1 MESQSLPQAPSAQ
14 LNVDSRSRAIRVN
27 PDQPLRSSN
36 APQNL
41 DLSTSLGN
49 TQTSGMSRTTSRKR
63 RVSGGGNATVDGA
76 LKPAA
81 PEVPRAPPVSYRE
94 PYADGGP
101 NSLPCSDPTSFA
113 ARARGPPDD
122 PVLLAES
129 PLKDNFE
136 SIAQTTRHNRR
147 GSIRRSSAAKSSD
160 PHELVGQ
167 EDADKDTQKDK
178 PRLPAS
184 KAGVTARQQ
193 QQHVDL
199 SPQQVIKSPESRRQH
214 GDEASSP
221 SQSNTRRASASGNDP
236 RKEWAV
242 DRSPL
247 QKLEGKLNDIS
258 KEEKRARVEE
268 AERLLRK
275 RKDNTDLRHKRV
287 SRNEPNPDPVPVGHV
302 SGNAGRTRSRGTT
315 EQAQT
320 MYQPQELSNDS
331 GYPFEP
337 SERSPRQESTR
348 QKKVKPEFGP
358 NTINIE
364 QTDQNSNHQIIEFS
378 ASPRRGDVRFAQQ
391 EQSSSPSRATKQGFK
406 QQHGLQQNKAE
417 PPGGAD
423 SAATY
428 DGHQDPI
435 PPTAVKSLD
444 QGLNYVIP
452 PETASGIS
460 ARQIVGFGG
469 EPTPIERAP
478 AHHKHRIS
486 NILHRGHKVEISS
499 GNGANAQPRYL
510 NEWRQ
515 AGTARL
521 TAADLAADQGST
533 KTNSTWW
540 ENRKSNSQ
548 QSRGAIDR
556 RMDPAVQPDE
566 TGIFNNFSDTTF
578 QPTLFTKCGPLL
590 RFTGIRR
597 SGSQEPRD
605 RGSVSSTRRETW
617 HGSVMIVTLDS
628 QSVYDPVPTLQLFPE
643 PIELLPPP
651 PQQVDAES
659 GHSLPPAYVDPVAG
673 LPKLTRNGSVVY
685 VKPVE
690 DLESKDLSR
699 LENDDG
705 LFEKD
710 RTASVPTGYGRPNTN
725 QGANAQES
733 RKGSIR
739 TRLSRRSGRGQVKGA
754 RLHAERGVTFWRF
767 NVEVELAGTQ
777 QRIGYRIN
785 NSATVGF
792 WVPGKG
798 QTMNMMFHSCNGFS
812 MSVK

>member
-1 MESQSLPQAPSAQ
+1 MEAQSLPQAPPTRS
-14 LNVDSRSRAIRVN
+14 NVDSRSRAIRVN

-36 APQNL
+36 APHDF
-41 DLSTSLGN
+41 DLSTNLGN
-49 TQTSGMSRTTSRKR
+49 TQTNGMSRTTSRKR
-63 RVSGGGNATVDGA
+63 RVSGGGNAAADGT

-101 NSLPCSDPTSFA
+101 DSLPYSDPTSFA
-113 ARARGPPDD
+113 ARARGPLDD
-122 PVLLAES
+122 PILLPES

-147 GSIRRSSAAKSSD
+147 GSIRRSSAAKNSD
-160 PHELVGQ
+160 PEELAG
-167 EDADKDTQKDK
+167 QKDAHK
-178 PRLPAS
+178 DVHKDEPRLPSS
-184 KAGVTARQQ
+184 KADVTVRQQ
-193 QQHVDL
+193 QRDVDL

-221 SQSNTRRASASGNDP
+221 SQSNTRRPSASGNDP

-287 SRNEPNPDPVPVGHV
+287 SRDEPNSDPVPVRHMPE
-302 SGNAGRTRSRGTT
+302 NAGRTRSRGTT
-315 EQAQT
+315 EQTQT
-320 MYQPQELSNDS
+320 TYQPQDSNSDS
-331 GYPFEP
+331 VYPFEP
-337 SERSPRQESTR
+337 LEKPLRQENIR
-348 QKKVKPEFGP
+348 QKQVKPEFSFNP
-358 NTINIE
+358 SNIE
-364 QTDQNSNHQIIEFS
+364 RTDQNSNHAISEFG

-391 EQSSSPSRATKQGFK
+391 EQSSSSSRPTKQVSK
-406 QQHGLQQNKAE
+406 QQYSLQQNKAE
-417 PPGGAD
+417 PSEGAH
-423 SAATY
+423 SPATY
-428 DGHQDPI
+428 DGHRDPI
-435 PPTAVKSLD
+435 PPTAVKSFD

-469 EPTPIERAP
+469 EPTPIEKAP

-486 NILHRGHKVEISS
+486 NILHRGHKAEISS
-499 GNGANAQPRYL
+499 PNGANTQSRYL

-521 TAADLAADQGST
+521 TVADLVTDQGST

-540 ENRKSNSQ
+540 ENRKSDNQ
-548 QSRGAIDR
+548 QSRGAMDR
-556 RMDPAVQPDE
+556 RMDPAVQSDE
-566 TGIFNNFSDTTF
+566 MGVSSNFSRTTF
-578 QPTLFTKCGPLL
+578 QPSLYTKCGPLL

-597 SGSQEPRD
+597 GGSQEPRD
-605 RGSVSSTRRETW
+605 RGSLSSTRRETW

-628 QSVYDPVPTLQLFPE
+628 QSVYDPAPTLQLFPE

-690 DLESKDLSR
+690 DLESVDLSR

-705 LFEKD
+705 LYEKD
-710 RTASVPTGYGRPNTN
+710 RTASVPTGYGRPSTN
-725 QGANAQES
+725 RGANSPES
-733 RKGSIR
+733 RRGSIR
-739 TRLSRRSGRGQVKGA
+739 TRLNRRSGRGQVKGA

-767 NVEVELAGTQ
+767 NLEVELADTQ

-792 WVPGKG
+792 WVPAKG